1 MVMNWKIQYCK
12 KGQSLQ
18 IDIQIQQ
25 KHNKNFSMAF
35 HGNLQVDSKIW
46 VCPGGP
52 VTRTLNSH
60 CQGWVGFLVWEL
72 RSDRPSMPGPEKR
85 KKVMK
90 EQQKNSLNKY

>member
-1 MVMNWKIQYCK
+1 
-12 KGQSLQ
+12 
-18 IDIQIQQ
+18 
-25 KHNKNFSMAF
+25 MAF

-60 CQGWVGFLVWEL
+60 CQGWVRFLVWEL
-72 RSDRPSMPGPEKR
+72 RSDKPSMPGPEKR